1 MQTKKKMNPG
11 LRRLTLSALAAAA
24 LAIPLIPLGTSLS
37 VHADEP
43 LKIGFLVKMPEQAWF
58 INEQKAATALGK
70 QDGFTVINIGTPDGE
85 KVLSAID
92 NLGAQ
97 GAKGFVIC
105 APDVRLGPAIRARA
119 KTYNMKFVTVDD
131 QLVDSSGKPL
141 ADVPHLGMSAFKIGN
156 QVGQA
161 ISDEMKKRGWK
172 PEEVGALRITD
183 YELPTAKART
193 DGATQSLLANGFK
206 KANIFDAPQKTTD
219 DEGGFNAAS
228 PVLAQHPDIK
238 LWVVY
243 AINEETVLGAVRATE
258 QLHIP
263 SADVIG
269 VGINGAGEAFA
280 EFQKKEPTGFYGTIA
295 VSSTNHGKQSAENLV
310 DWIKTGKQPPA
321 DTQTTGK
328 LMVRGNWQ
336 DVRKELGI

>member
-1 MQTKKKMNPG
+1 MTSKFRRMT
-11 LRRLTLSALAAAA
+11 LRAVLAAMCIA
-24 LAIPLIPLGTSLS
+24 PLGMS
-37 VHADEP
+37 VAAHADTP
-43 LKIGFLVKMPEQAWF
+43 VKIGFLVKMPEQAWF
-58 INEQKAATALGK
+58 INEQKAATALGQK
-70 QDGFTVINIGTPDGE
+70 EGFSVVNIGTPDGE
-85 KVLSAID
+85 KVLAAID

-97 GAKGFVIC
+97 GAQGFVIC
-105 APDVRLGPAIRARA
+105 APDVRLGPAIEARA
-119 KTYNMKFVTVDD
+119 KRYNMKFVTVDD

-141 ADVPHLGMSAFKIGN
+141 AGVPHLGMSAFKIGN

-172 PEEVGALRITD
+172 PEEVGALRISD
-183 YELPTAKART
+183 YELPTAKLRT
-193 DGATQSLLANGFK
+193 DGATQTLLANGFK
-206 KANIFDAPQKTTD
+206 KDNIFDAPQKTTD

-228 PVLAQHPDIK
+228 PVLAQHPNIK
-238 LWVVY
+238 KWVVF
-243 AINEETVLGAVRATE
+243 ALNEETVLGAVRATE

-295 VSSTNHGKQSAENLV
+295 VSSTNHGKDSTQNLV
-310 DWIKTGKQPPA
+310 DWIKNGKVPPA

-328 LMVRGNWQ
+328 LMTRDNWQ
-336 DVRKELGI
+336 AVRADLGI

>member
-1 MQTKKKMNPG
+1 MTRT
-11 LRRLTLSALAAAA
+11 LRRLTLRAALAAMCVA
-24 LAIPLIPLGTSLS
+24 PLGMLATAQ
-37 VHADEP
+37 ADTP

-70 QDGFTVINIGTPDGE
+70 QEGFSVVNIGTPDGE

-97 GAKGFVIC
+97 GAQGFVIC
-105 APDVRLGPAIRARA
+105 APDVRLGPAIAARA
-119 KTYNMKFVTVDD
+119 KRYNMKFVTVDD

-141 ADVPHLGMSAFKIGN
+141 ATVPHLGMSAFKIGN

-172 PEEVGALRITD
+172 PEEVGALRVTD
-183 YELPTAKART
+183 YELPTAKLRT
-193 DGATQSLLANGFK
+193 DGATQTLLANGFK
-206 KANIFDAPQKTTD
+206 KENIFDAPQKTTD

-228 PVLAQHPDIK
+228 PVLAQHPNIK
-238 LWVVY
+238 KWVVF
-243 AINEETVLGAVRATE
+243 ALNEETVLGAVRATE

-295 VSSTNHGKQSAENLV
+295 VSSTNHGKQSTQNLV
-310 DWIKTGKQPPA
+310 DWIRNGKQPPA

-328 LMVRGNWQ
+328 LMTRENWQ
-336 DVRKELGI
+336 AVRTELGI

>member
-1 MQTKKKMNPG
+1 MNPG

>member
-1 MQTKKKMNPG
+1 MNQK
-11 LRRLTLSALAAAA
+11 LRRLTLSAIAATV
-24 LAIPLIPLGTSLS
+24 LGIPFASQMS
-37 VHADEP
+37 AHADEP
-43 LKIGFLVKMPEQAWF
+43 VKVGFLVKMPEQAWF
-58 INEQKAATALGK
+58 INEQKAATALGQK
-70 QDGFTVINIGTPDGE
+70 EKFSVVNIGTPDGE

-97 GAKGFVIC
+97 GAQGFVIC
-105 APDVRLGPAIRARA
+105 APDVRLGPAIQARA
-119 KTYNMKFVTVDD
+119 KRYNMKFVTVDD
-131 QLVDSSGKPL
+131 QLVDSTGKPL
-141 ADVPHLGMSAFKIGN
+141 PNVPHLGMSAFKIGN
-156 QVGQA
+156 QVGTA

-183 YELPTAKART
+183 YELPTAKQRT
-193 DGATQSLLANGFK
+193 DGATESLLAGGFK
-206 KANIFDAPQKTTD
+206 KENIFDAPQKTTD

-228 PVLAQHPDIK
+228 PVLSQHPNIK
-238 LWVVY
+238 KWVIY
-243 AINEETVLGAVRATE
+243 GLNEETVLGAVRATE
-258 QLHIP
+258 QLHIA

-295 VSSTNHGKQSAENLV
+295 VSSTNHGKDSTQNLV
-310 DWIKTGKQPPA
+310 DWIKSGKQPPA

-328 LMVRGNWQ
+328 LMVRSNWQ

>member
-1 MQTKKKMNPG
+1 MTSK
-11 LRRLTLSALAAAA
+11 LRRLTLCAAMAGLFAA
-24 LAIPLIPLGTSLS
+24 PFAAQLTAR
-37 VHADEP
+37 ADEP

-58 INEQKAATALGK
+58 INEQKAAAALGQK
-70 QDGFTVINIGTPDGE
+70 EGFPVVNIGTPDGE
-85 KVLSAID
+85 KVLAAID

-105 APDVRLGPAIRARA
+105 APDVRLGPAIQARA
-119 KTYNMKFVTVDD
+119 KRYNMKFVTVDD
-131 QLVDSSGKPL
+131 QLVDSTGKPL
-141 ADVPHLGMSAFKIGN
+141 AGVPHLGMSAFKIGN
-156 QVGQA
+156 QVGTA
-161 ISDEMKKRGWK
+161 IADEMKRRGWK

-183 YELPTAKART
+183 YELPTAKLRT
-193 DGATQSLLANGFK
+193 DGATESLIAGGFK
-206 KANIFDAPQKTTD
+206 KENIFDAPQKTTD

-228 PVLAQHPDIK
+228 PVLSKHPNIK
-238 LWVVY
+238 KWVIF
-243 AINEETVLGAVRATE
+243 ALNEETVLGGVRATE

-295 VSSTNHGKQSAENLV
+295 VSSTNHGKDSTQNLV

-328 LMVRGNWQ
+328 LMTRTNWK
-336 DVRKELGI
+336 DVRTELGI

>member
-1 MQTKKKMNPG
+1 MQSKKKMNPA
-11 LRRLTLSALAAAA
+11 LRRLTLSVLAAAT
-24 LAIPLIPLGTSLS
+24 LAIPLGTSLS
-37 VHADEP
+37 VRADEP

-70 QDGFTVINIGTPDGE
+70 QDNFTVINIGTPDGE
-85 KVLSAID
+85 KVLGAID
-92 NLGAQ
+92 NLAAQ

-131 QLVDSSGKPL
+131 QLVDSSGKAL

-172 PEEVGALRITD
+172 PEQVGALRITD

-193 DGATQSLLANGFK
+193 DGATQTLLANGFK
-206 KANIFDAPQKTTD
+206 KENIFDAPQKTTD

-228 PVLAQHPDIK
+228 PVLAQHPNIK
-238 LWVVY
+238 LWVIY

-295 VSSTNHGKQSAENLV
+295 VSSTNHGKQSAQNLV

-328 LMVRGNWQ
+328 LMVRENWQ

>member
-1 MQTKKKMNPG
+1 MNPK
-11 LRRLTLSALAAAA
+11 LRRLTLSALTALTAVS
-24 LAIPLIPLGTSLS
+24 LAIPFGASLS
-37 VHADEP
+37 VQADEP

-70 QDGFTVINIGTPDGE
+70 QDGFSVINIGTPDGE
-85 KVLSAID
+85 KVLAAID
-92 NLGAQ
+92 NLAAQ

-141 ADVPHLGMSAFKIGN
+141 ADVPHLGMSASKIGN

-161 ISDEMKKRGWK
+161 IADEMKQRGWK

-193 DGATQSLLANGFK
+193 DGATQSLLASGFK
-206 KANIFDAPQKTTD
+206 KENIFDAPQKTTD

-228 PVLAQHPDIK
+228 PVLAQHPNIK
-238 LWVVY
+238 RWVIY
-243 AINEETVLGAVRATE
+243 ALNEETVLGAVRVTE

-295 VSSTNHGKQSAENLV
+295 VSSTNHGKESTQNLV
-310 DWIKTGKQPPA
+310 DWIKNGKQPPA

>member
-1 MQTKKKMNPG
+1 VSNTFKK
-11 LRRLTLSALAAAA
+11 LALSAIVGVVMVAPCVVQTAAR
-24 LAIPLIPLGTSLS
+24 
-37 VHADEP
+37 ADES

-58 INEQKAATALGK
+58 INEQKAASALGK
-70 QDGFTVINIGTPDGE
+70 QDGFTVVNIGTPDGE

-105 APDVRLGPAIRARA
+105 APDVRLGPAIEARA
-119 KTYNMKFVTVDD
+119 KQYNMKFVTVDD

-141 ADVPHLGMSAFKIGN
+141 TDVPHLGMSASKIGN

-161 ISDEMKKRGWK
+161 IADEMKRRGWK
-172 PEEVGALRITD
+172 PEEVGALQITD

-193 DGATQSLLANGFK
+193 DGATAALLKNGFLQT
-206 KANIFDAPQKTTD
+206 NIFNAPQKTTD
-219 DEGGFNAAS
+219 DEGGFNAVS
-228 PVLAQHPDIK
+228 PVLSQHPNIK
-238 LWVVY
+238 KWVIY
-243 AINEETVLGAVRATE
+243 ALNEESVLGGVRATE

-263 SADVIG
+263 AAEVIG

-295 VSSTNHGKQSAENLV
+295 VSSTNHGKESTQNLV
-310 DWIKTGKQPPA
+310 DWITKGKQPLA
-321 DTQTTGK
+321 DTQTSGQ
-328 LMVRGNWQ
+328 LMVRGNWLQVRQ
-336 DVRKELGI
+336 DLGI

>member
-1 MQTKKKMNPG
+1 MTRT
-11 LRRLTLSALAAAA
+11 LRRLTLRAALAAMCVA
-24 LAIPLIPLGTSLS
+24 PLGMLATA
-37 VHADEP
+37 HADTP

-70 QDGFTVINIGTPDGE
+70 QEGFSVVNIGTPDGE

-97 GAKGFVIC
+97 GAQGFVIC
-105 APDVRLGPAIRARA
+105 APDVRLGPAIAARA
-119 KTYNMKFVTVDD
+119 KRYNMKFVTVDD

-141 ADVPHLGMSAFKIGN
+141 ATVPHLGMSAFKIGN

-172 PEEVGALRITD
+172 PEEVGALRVTD
-183 YELPTAKART
+183 YELPTARLRT
-193 DGATQSLLANGFK
+193 DGATQTLLANGFK
-206 KANIFDAPQKTTD
+206 KENIFDAPQKTTD

-228 PVLAQHPDIK
+228 PVLAQHPNIK
-238 LWVVY
+238 KWVVF
-243 AINEETVLGAVRATE
+243 ALNEETVLGAVRATE

-280 EFQKKEPTGFYGTIA
+280 EFQKKEATGFYGTIA
-295 VSSTNHGKQSAENLV
+295 VSSTNHGKQSTQNLV
-310 DWIKTGKQPPA
+310 DWIRSGKQPPA

-328 LMVRGNWQ
+328 LMTRENWKAVRA
-336 DVRKELGI
+336 ELGI

>member
-1 MQTKKKMNPG
+1 MTSK
-11 LRRLTLSALAAAA
+11 LRRFTLRATLAMAFAAPFALHS
-24 LAIPLIPLGTSLS
+24 T
-37 VHADEP
+37 VQADEP

-70 QDGFTVINIGTPDGE
+70 QEGFSVVNIGTPDGE
-85 KVLSAID
+85 KVLAAID

-105 APDVRLGPAIRARA
+105 APDVRLGPAIAARA
-119 KTYNMKFVTVDD
+119 KRYGMKFVTVDD

-141 ADVPHLGMSAFKIGN
+141 GDVPHLGMSAFKIGN

-161 ISDEMKKRGWK
+161 ISDEMKRRGWK
-172 PEEVGALRITD
+172 PEEVGAIRISD
-183 YELPTAKART
+183 YELPTAKLRT
-193 DGATQSLLANGFK
+193 DGATQTLLANGFK
-206 KANIFDAPQKTTD
+206 KENIFDAPQKTTD

-228 PVLAQHPDIK
+228 PVLTKHPNIK
-238 LWVVY
+238 KWVIY
-243 AINEETVLGAVRATE
+243 ALNEETVLGGVRATE

-263 SADVIG
+263 SSDVIG

-295 VSSTNHGKQSAENLV
+295 VSSTNHGKQSAQNLV
-310 DWIKTGKQPPA
+310 DWIKAGKQPPA
-321 DTQTTGK
+321 DTQTTGV
-328 LMVRGNWQ
+328 LMTRENWLQ
-336 DVRKELGI
+336 VRKDLGI